1 MNLHTN
7 DVRALRDLLD
17 DVYNGRAVNRRHL
30 NVLLEMCNEEV
41 DALYARLERE
51 ANAEQNCMVNV

>member
-7 DVRALRDLLD
+7 DVLALRDLLD
-17 DVYNGRAVNRRHL
+17 DVANGRAVNRRHL
-30 NVLLEMCNEEV
+30 NILLEMCNEEY
-41 DALYARLERE
+41 AAFTARLERE